1 MSGTILVLS
10 APWILILIKA
20 PACQMRQLRMERDEE
35 QNQMRESKALLVL
48 VSLATLA
55 FGWVLLPFLGAIFWA
70 VVIAIVFYPL
80 YERLRVALNDRPN
93 LASLAI
99 VVIVFLIV
107 VVPLLLIAV
116 AIVQEATAVV
126 TSIQSDETALQSLLQ
141 QVFSV
146 LPGWLKSMLAGAGLT
161 DLAAVQASIAAAVSG
176 WIGVIVPQ
184 VFTIGQSTVSFFI
197 SLFAMLYLT
206 FFLFRD
212 GNTLIGYLKRATPF
226 RPALQDALLARF
238 TLVVRATV
246 KGDILVAMLQGGLG
260 GLGFWFLGIH
270 ATILWTVLMCFLA
283 LLPVFGAALVWLPF
297 AIYFLTTGAVWQ
309 GIGLLVY
316 GMLVIGLV
324 DNFVR
329 PFLIGQATKMPEFI
343 VLLSTLG
350 GVATFGLQGFITG
363 PVVAAMFIAVW
374 TTFLSRD
381 QL

>member
-1 MSGTILVLS
+1 
-10 APWILILIKA
+10 
-20 PACQMRQLRMERDEE
+20 MRDSR
-35 QNQMRESKALLVL
+35 ALLVL
-48 VSLATLA
+48 VGLATLA

-70 VVIAIVFYPL
+70 AVIAIMFHPL
-80 YERLRVALNDRPN
+80 YERICVMLHKRPN
-93 LASLAI
+93 LASLAT
-99 VVIVFLIV
+99 VMIVFLIV
-107 VVPLLLIAV
+107 VIPLILIAL
-116 AIVQEATAVV
+116 AIIQEATAVV
-126 TSIQSDETALQSLLQ
+126 ATIQTDETALQHLFQ
-141 QVFSV
+141 RVFSV
-146 LPGWLKSMLAGAGLT
+146 LPEWLKSLLAGVGLT
-161 DLAAVQASIAAAVSG
+161 DLAAVQESIAAAVRG
-176 WIGVIVPQ
+176 WIGVIAPQ
-184 VFTIGQSTVSFFI
+184 IFSIGQSTVGFFI

-212 GNTLIGYLKRATPF
+212 GQTLIGHLKSAVPI
-226 RPALQDALLARF
+226 RPALQHALLARF

-283 LLPVFGAALVWLPF
+283 LLPLFGAALVWFPF
-297 AIYFLTTGAVWQ
+297 AIYFLATGAVWQ
-309 GIGLLVY
+309 GIGLLTY
-316 GMLVIGLV
+316 GMLVVGLV

-374 TTFLSRD
+374 TTFLTRD
-381 QL
+381 QQ